1 MPVMGEIGMESV
13 KNAPRSPTSEQL
25 SALGV
30 DTLAGSLVAVLTL
43 CYAVGYGA
51 MIFSGGLA
59 PWVQTGLP
67 TALISC
73 VVVSLVI
80 ALTTSVPFM
89 IGGPD
94 SNAAALLAGLASG
107 VAIDVRA
114 GGGSDRAALASVL
127 VTLAVASVGTGVVLY
142 ALGRWKRGNSI
153 QYIPFPVVG
162 GFLAGTGFLIVEG
175 AFRIITNEPMSFAT
189 LPMLFRLP
197 WFEVVPALLV
207 AVGLLVG
214 TRLTRHIGLMPL
226 VILLGILVFYAG
238 LRVSGQSVDGARQ
251 MGLLFHLES
260 IRNLRLPFTQLHDAW
275 FATVFSHM
283 TEILAVA
290 AVSGMTVLLSA
301 TSIGL
306 STSRDIDFNR
316 ELRSAG
322 FANVLTGLFGGIV
335 GYQSMSRTMMSWRA
349 GATGRR
355 AGVLSGLF
363 CLVVIVGFPGLIE
376 LFPKPVLAG
385 LQLYLGSAMLIE
397 WLFNSFKR
405 LPWHDYLLIPLIM
418 VIIASYGIVAGVS
431 LGVVAASL
439 LFVVRY
445 GRVKFI
451 RTEFNG
457 AGRRSHVERTV
468 DQNRLLDQQA
478 ARLYGVG
485 LQGFLFFGT
494 AYSILTHIR
503 SRIEEPEGAGGSAVR
518 FVLVDF
524 SQVHGVDASSTASFV
539 RLGQACV
546 REGAQLVLTGLPTPL
561 QAWFRKGGLLAQ
573 GAHEFNDL
581 DGGLEWIEERLLEN
595 AHVVAQGIEERGESR
610 LPESLR
616 GLRPHLEPIALAAGE
631 FLFRQADPG
640 DSVYFVDDGRVT
652 VGLTLAGGKT
662 IRLRSFGAGTIV
674 GEMAVYTGTN
684 RSADVVADVPT
695 AVLRLPLDTL
705 KRLEADEPAL
715 ASQFHEFV
723 VKVLAA
729 RLAVANEQIRA
740 AY

>member
-1 MPVMGEIGMESV
+1 MEAV
-13 KNAPRSPTSEQL
+13 KNAPRSPASMQL
-25 SALGV
+25 STLGV

-51 MIFSGGLA
+51 MIFSGSLA
-59 PWVQTGLP
+59 PWAQNGLP
-67 TALISC
+67 TALVSC
-73 VVVSLVI
+73 VVVSLVV

-107 VAIDVRA
+107 VAMDVRD
-114 GGGSDRAALASVL
+114 GGGGDRAALASVL
-127 VTLAVASVGTGVVLY
+127 VTLAVASISTGAVLY
-142 ALGRWKRGNSI
+142 ALGRWKRGNAI

-175 AFRIITNEPMSFAT
+175 AFRIITNEPITFAT
-189 LPMLFRLP
+189 LPMLVRLP
-197 WFEVVPALLV
+197 WIEVVPALLV
-207 AVGLLVG
+207 AVALLVG
-214 TRLTRHIGLMPL
+214 TRLTRSIGLMPI
-226 VILLGILVFYAG
+226 VIVLGIVVFYAG
-238 LRVSGQSVDGARQ
+238 LRVSGLSVDGARQ

-275 FATVFSHM
+275 FAPVFSHA

-290 AVSGMTVLLSA
+290 AVSAMTVLLSA

-306 STSRDIDFNR
+306 STSRDIDFNC

-322 FANVLTGLFGGIV
+322 YANLATGLFGGIV

-385 LQLYLGSAMLIE
+385 LQLYLGGAMLIE

-468 DQNRLLDQQA
+468 EQNRLLDQQA

-503 SRIEEPEGAGGSAVR
+503 SRIEAPGGTGPSGMPAVR

-524 SQVHGVDASSTASFV
+524 NQVHGVDASSTASFV

-573 GAHEFNDL
+573 GAREFHDL
-581 DGGLEWIEERLLEN
+581 DSGLEWIEERLLEN
-595 AHVVAQGIEERGESR
+595 THVVARRIEEKAESR

-616 GLRPHLEPIALAAGE
+616 ALRPHLEPIALAAGE

-640 DSVYFVDDGRVT
+640 DSVYFVDSGRVT
-652 VGLTLAGGKT
+652 VALTLGAGKT

-674 GEMAVYTGTN
+674 GEMAVYTGTH

-695 AVLRLPLDTL
+695 AVLRLPLATL
-705 KRLEADEPAL
+705 KRLEADQPAL

-723 VKVLAA
+723 VRVLAA

>member
-1 MPVMGEIGMESV
+1 MEAA
-13 KNAPRSPTSEQL
+13 KNVPRIPTSMQL
-25 SALGV
+25 STLGV
-30 DTLAGSLVAVLTL
+30 DTLASSLIAVLTL

-59 PWVQTGLP
+59 PWAQNGLP

-73 VVVSLVI
+73 VVVSLVV

-89 IGGPD
+89 ISGPD
-94 SNAAALLAGLASG
+94 SNAAALLAGLAAG
-107 VAIDVRA
+107 VAMDVRD
-114 GGGSDRAALASVL
+114 GGGGDRAALASVL
-127 VTLAVASVGTGVVLY
+127 VTLAVASISTGVVLY
-142 ALGRWKRGNSI
+142 ALGRWKHGNAI

-175 AFRIITNEPMSFAT
+175 AFRIITNEPITFAT
-189 LPMLFRLP
+189 LPELVRMP
-197 WFEVVPALLV
+197 WIEVVPALLV

-214 TRLTRHIGLMPL
+214 TRLTRRIGLMPL
-226 VILLGILVFYAG
+226 VIVLGIVVFYAG

-275 FATVFSHM
+275 FTPIFAHA

-290 AVSGMTVLLSA
+290 AVSAMTVLLSA
-301 TSIGL
+301 TGIGL
-306 STSRDIDFNR
+306 STARDIDFNR

-322 FANVLTGLFGGIV
+322 FANVATGLVGGIV
-335 GYQSMSRTMMSWRA
+335 GYQSMSRTLMIWRA
-349 GATGRR
+349 GVTSRR

-363 CLVVIVGFPGLIE
+363 CLIVIVGFPGLIE
-376 LFPKPVLAG
+376 LIPKPVLAG

-397 WLFNSFKR
+397 WLFNSIKR
-405 LPWHDYLLIPLIM
+405 LPWHEYLLIPLIM
-418 VIIASYGIVAGVS
+418 VIIASYGIVAGVA

-468 DQNRLLDQQA
+468 EQNRLLDQQA

-503 SRIEEPEGAGGSAVR
+503 SRIEAPGVSGVR

-546 REGAQLVLTGLPTPL
+546 RAGAQLVLTGLPAPL
-561 QAWFRKGGLLAQ
+561 QAWFRKGGLPAQ
-573 GAHEFNDL
+573 GAREFQDL
-581 DGGLEWIEERLLEN
+581 DSGLEWIEERLLEN
-595 AHVVAQGIEERGESR
+595 TQGGTQGGAQKAEERGESR

-616 GLRPHLEPIALAAGE
+616 GLLPHLEPIALSAGE

-640 DSVYFVDDGRVT
+640 DSVYFVDSGRVT
-652 VGLTLAGGKT
+652 VALALGGGKT

-695 AVLRLPLDTL
+695 AVLRLPLATL

-723 VKVLAA
+723 VRVLAA